1 MYVVLT
7 LLYEFRHLYLCTWR
21 LLSDPVTRKGTVD
34 AAHLYIPDAV
44 HNTIPVCAM
53 YTRCIPFLPLHSNV
67 KSQNKYKKKRRLK
80 TKQYG
85 NVVCDALISR
95 IVGAYIYVVVV
106 RSDRQPYF

>member
-1 MYVVLT
+1 MVLK
-7 LLYEFRHLYLCTWR
+7 YEFTIN
-21 LLSDPVTRKGTVD
+21 GTCVIGLTD
-34 AAHLYIPDAV
+34 YPSHRNVIRDG
-44 HNTIPVCAM
+44 M
-53 YTRCIPFLPLHSNV
+53 PFLPLHSNV

-85 NVVCDALISR
+85 NVVCDALLSR